1 MEFSKPEYIP
11 NWNIL
16 SKIKKMSIIFYILN
30 LIDAFATYYFINT
43 GFFHET
49 NPVMN
54 RALSTSPALFFFI
67 KIVFVFLVLYFLAY
81 KHAKKNFNKL
91 SEMNIIKWV
100 LKIVI
105 IIYAAIDIIHL
116 FNYICLKFVLLN

>member
-11 NWNIL
+11 NWNLL

-43 GFFHET
+43 GFFYEI

-67 KIVFVFLVLYFLAY
+67 KVVFVFLVLYFLAY

-91 SEMNIIKWV
+91 SEMNIIKWA

-105 IIYAAIDIIHL
+105 IIYAAIDIMHL
-116 FNYICLKFVLLN
+116 FNYICLNFVLLN